1 MGLLRYHKL
10 ATCLTC
16 LFELIFFF
24 LKLFLFSIH
33 SSMFSL
39 LVIELYFFFFFI
51 FIFIRSS
58 CFHSILVL
66 LSNKIVETS

>member
-1 MGLLRYHKL
+1 MGLFHYYKL

-16 LFELIFFF
+16 LLELIFFIF
-24 LKLFLFSIH
+24 LKLFFFSIH
-33 SSMFSL
+33 SSMLSL
-39 LVIELYFFFFFI
+39 LVIELHFFFI
-51 FIFIRSS
+51 LIFIRSS